1 MIFSPMSSIER
12 RFSVHSPVMC
22 LPIVKGGGGA
32 ISAYVHHVTVLT

>member
-22 LPIVKGGGGA
+22 LPIVKGGGA